1 MQSPLP
7 SSSTLENGMI
17 ADPPSPY
24 RTTGIQDSVR
34 SILRGSVLGRLGRNS
49 DGADN
54 EEETIQVFDD
64 VWENPRSPFED
75 CHLVDGH
82 LTPTE
87 TMPINTSKPASFVT
101 ANGDNLPANPLPTH
115 ALSTRISL
123 LSHSE
128 LETNLAALGL
138 LNQQEVRRHGRSNHN
153 QRRRH
158 DRHKHVKSQDTE
170 LRILYVVISGL
181 LLTGLLST
189 YLAIILDHHKVG
201 TIFHVIFILSIMIS
215 TILFGHA
222 VVRLVMACTSPPPK
236 KKKKTR
242 KTPPRSKSH
251 LRLHNTDFVI
261 CSRPQSSRALPGGI
275 YTMQTLS
282 DAERGYVPVTPIR
295 IHVTGDSTPRA
306 TAISNSE
313 TAGGGEQSSVPGPD
327 GVLFPPP
334 AYGRWRGSVRAD
346 PDLVHWQRVG
356 QGSDGDDGT
365 ERNGQGCGEG
375 PPVYPVVSSAV

>member
-1 MQSPLP
+1 
-7 SSSTLENGMI
+7 MI

-158 DRHKHVKSQDTE
+158 DRHKHLKSQDTE

-189 YLAIILDHHKVG
+189 CKTLPLFTTSQQVLIQDRPRDH
-201 TIFHVIFILSIMIS
+201 TRPSQS
-215 TILFGHA
+215 GHHLP
-222 VVRLVMACTSPPPK
+222 RHLHPQHHDLHHPLRSCRRPTS
-236 KKKKTR
+236 
-242 KTPPRSKSH
+242 H
-251 LRLHNTDFVI
+251 GLHITTSQEKEKD
-261 CSRPQSSRALPGGI
+261 
-275 YTMQTLS
+275 
-282 DAERGYVPVTPIR
+282 
-295 IHVTGDSTPRA
+295 
-306 TAISNSE
+306 
-313 TAGGGEQSSVPGPD
+313 
-327 GVLFPPP
+327 
-334 AYGRWRGSVRAD
+334 
-346 PDLVHWQRVG
+346 
-356 QGSDGDDGT
+356 
-365 ERNGQGCGEG
+365 
-375 PPVYPVVSSAV
+375 